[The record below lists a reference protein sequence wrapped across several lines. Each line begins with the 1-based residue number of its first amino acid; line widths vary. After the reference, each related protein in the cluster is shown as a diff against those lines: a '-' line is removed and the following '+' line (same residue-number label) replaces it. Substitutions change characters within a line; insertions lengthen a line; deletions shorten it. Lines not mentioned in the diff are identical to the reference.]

1 MWLIKFFK
9 KLLGGKDSS
18 LSVSRCFGAMG
29 RFVQKSSAMGPLI
42 LIVMFVTVAYV
53 AVLFAGFKLSSVAA
67 IILATVL
74 YVLIVSAV
82 VGAYYYLM
90 IRHPDLLRSEEYW
103 DSFNQKMI
111 EAAIKGLPVDFCGD
125 CRNDVIDVESVRL
138 KREDH
143 KQLTELIDQ
152 DSKALT
158 ETTTEGTTMEDVE

>member
-1 MWLIKFFK
+1 MWLINFLK
-9 KLLGGKDSS
+9 KLFGGKDTS

-42 LIVMFVTVAYV
+42 LIVLFVTVAYV
-53 AVLFAGFKLSSVAA
+53 VVLFAGLKLSSVAA

-74 YVLIVSAV
+74 YVLIVFAA

-90 IRHPDLLRSEEYW
+90 IKHPDLLRSEEYW

-125 CRNDVIDVESVRL
+125 CRNDVIDVESVRM
-138 KREDH
+138 KKGDH
-143 KQLTELIDQ
+143 KQLMELIDQ
-152 DSKALT
+152 DPKALT
-158 ETTTEGTTMEDVE
+158 ETMAENTAAEDKA